1 MNKIYQPFIINLS
14 NDFVEHLENTTHF
27 FSEEK
32 IESYDYTKQII
43 CDKLTEKFI
52 NGQLSSNDKN
62 IFEIFDDNEFTNILN
77 LIVVKQYMDNLLKM
91 GLIDIIEDENDEEC
105 YFLTEDGKEYAKK
118 INTTNIN
125 ETNETNETIV

>member
-1 MNKIYQPFIINLS
+1 MNKTYQPFIIDLS
-14 NDFVEHLENTTHF
+14 NDFVEHLENVTHF

-77 LIVVKQYMDNLLKM
+77 LIVVKQCMDNLLKM
-91 GLIDIIEDENDEEC
+91 GLIDIIEDENDDEC

-118 INTTNIN
+118 MNTTNII
-125 ETNETNETIV
+125 ETNETNETNV